1 MQTWG
6 LWSARSRDEGQVWLQ
21 QGRVAEAL
29 AWARGA
35 GLSAEDDLNYLR
47 EYEHITLA
55 RTLLAQHRRQ
65 REEQPLRDASAL
77 LARLLQAAD
86 AGGRTGSVMEILVL
100 QALAYR
106 QHGNVPDAA
115 SPLEGALL
123 LAEPEGYA
131 RLFVD
136 EGAPMAELL
145 ETIAARDPVR
155 AYARRLYAVRRSR
168 RCHAEWRSSGR
179 SRGTAERTGA
189 GGPPAPRHR
198 DERA

>member
-1 MQTWG
+1 M
-6 LWSARSRDEGQVWLQ
+6 
-21 QGRVAEAL
+21 
-29 AWARGA
+29 
-35 GLSAEDDLNYLR
+35 SAEDDLSYLR

-55 RTLLAQHRRQ
+55 RTLLAQHRRH
-65 REEQPLRDASAL
+65 REEQPLRDASTL

-115 SPLEGALL
+115 ASLERAML

-136 EGAPMAELL
+136 EGARW
-145 ETIAARDPVR
+145 RDSSRRSRPGTPVR
-155 AYARRLYAVRRSR
+155 AYARRLLGCSALLTPLCRVAVEWPVSQSR
-168 RCHAEWRSSGR
+168 
-179 SRGTAERTGA
+179 
-189 GGPPAPRHR
+189 
-198 DERA
+198 